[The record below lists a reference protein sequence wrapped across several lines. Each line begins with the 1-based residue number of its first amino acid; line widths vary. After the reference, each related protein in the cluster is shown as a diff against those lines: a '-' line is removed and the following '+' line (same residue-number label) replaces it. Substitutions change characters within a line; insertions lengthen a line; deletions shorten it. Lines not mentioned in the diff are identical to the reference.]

1 MELVVYF
8 EMMSTSSSW
17 IDGAT
22 YLPRKDQSVTL
33 LECAGSMWLFLIS
46 WAESF
51 LTPIWRSISVR
62 SSALPSCARYLFFSL
77 KAERK
82 EPTSKKTEERI
93 LDNLAA
99 PSLLCS

>member
-22 YLPRKDQSVTL
+22 YLPRKEKSVTL
-33 LECAGSMWLFLIS
+33 LESAGSMWLFLIS

-62 SSALPSCARYLFFSL
+62 SSALPSCARYFFSL